1 MLPRTAKEILNNLI
15 DTDFVFNSTDEIA
28 EELCLDKQEVIDNLL
43 YLQDEGYIN
52 CIDSDDDVLY
62 ICPLHKGRYYYEVRA
77 AEIKDFLFRSIFTP
91 IIVSILTTFLTMFC
105 TKIIS
110 NMIK

>member
-1 MLPRTAKEILNNLI
+1 MLTKTAKVILNHLI
-15 DTDFVFNSTDEIA
+15 KMDFEFSSTDNMA
-28 EELCLDKQEVIDNLL
+28 NELRLDKQKVIDNLL
-43 YLQDEGYIN
+43 HLQDEGYIN

-62 ICPLHKGRYYYEVRA
+62 IYPLHKGRYYHEVVV
-77 AEIKDFLFRSIFTP
+77 AEIKDFLYRSIFTP
-91 IIVSILTTFLTMFC
+91 IIVSILTTILTMLC